1 MIITKEQIID
11 MINAMPQEEFTDV
24 DIVIEEIILLE
35 KIKRGLAAAE
45 NGETFSEEEVDKIT
59 EAW

>member
-11 MINAMPQEEFTDV
+11 MINAMPQEEFTNV

-35 KIKRGLAAAE
+35 KIKRGLAATE